1 MDKAAKPRQ
10 IQVLA
15 LGLPRTGTYSMSQA
29 LLRLGYHRP
38 FHGIDV
44 GMNQKIWDKFDEATD
59 ASFPTVESYHGR
71 PFTRAQWDEIFG
83 ESEAVTDLGALFAP
97 QLIEAYPEAYV
108 ILAIRDFEPWMRSMN
123 GLLGLMWS
131 PFASF
136 TVRFVDPLLGN
147 TIGLKIRKL
156 LLGFFE
162 AKDVDEARR
171 NAQRI
176 YHRHHEQIRKMVAPD
191 RLLEYRMGSGWEP
204 ICSFLNKPVPD
215 DDFPW
220 VNDSEALAALFWR
233 AQRSSFVAFT
243 KFCLPWVGAI
253 CAAGTSFLL
262 ARRMHLFDGLPSI
275 V

>member
-1 MDKAAKPRQ
+1 MDEAAKPRQ
-10 IQVLA
+10 LQVLA
-15 LGLPRTGTYSMSQA
+15 LGLPRTGSYSMSQA

-38 FHGIDV
+38 FHGINI
-44 GMNQKIWDKFDEATD
+44 GNNQKIWDQFAQAAD
-59 ASFPTVESYHGR
+59 ASFPTLDSYHGR
-71 PFTRAQWDEIFG
+71 PFTRAQWDDIFG
-83 ESEAVTDLGALFAP
+83 DSEAVTDVGALFAP

-108 ILAIRDFEPWMRSMN
+108 ILVIRDFEPWKRSID
-123 GLLGLMWS
+123 GLLGLLWR
-131 PFASF
+131 PLATF
-136 TVRFVDPLLGN
+136 TMRFVDPLIGN
-147 TIGLKIRKL
+147 TTPVKIRKL

-171 NAQRI
+171 NTRRI
-176 YHRHHEQIRKMVAPD
+176 YDRHNEQIRKMVPPG

-204 ICSFLNKPVPD
+204 ICSFLDKPVPD

-220 VNDSEALAALFWR
+220 VNDSEALAALFR
-233 AQRSSFVAFT
+233 RGLRRSFVT
-243 KFCLPWVGAI
+243 LSKLCLPWIGAI